1 MIADLINKPVAQ
13 FFMKLFACL
22 ALVFILDRGIGHFFK
37 KYYFTQKG
45 GYDYQ
50 ATYAIDSTQADIV
63 ILGSSRAANI
73 FDPSVF
79 EAQLNLSCF
88 NTGRYGYPIF
98 YHYAVLKAITKRHL
112 PKIVVLSF
120 DAGNFSVNQEAYD
133 RLSSLLPYYKSHPEI
148 RPIVDLKGPYTN
160 LKMLSAIY
168 PYNSL
173 LLPIVSGN
181 TTFSKIKYATINGY
195 IPLQEVISGPLRKF
209 DYSVEKNLDTVK
221 INCYKSFIKECID
234 LNIKL
239 FVVCPPYLINA
250 IGIDHSII
258 EAKTIAKQFNI
269 DFFDYSEDTFYINKP
284 QLFAD
289 YRHLNDK
296 GVVLFSNNVIEKI
309 KMKVASISADH

>member
-1 MIADLINKPVAQ
+1 MKADLMNKPLAK

-22 ALVFILDRGIGHFFK
+22 TLLFILDRGIGHLLK
-37 KYYFTQKG
+37 KYYFTQKA

-50 ATYAIDSTQADIV
+50 ATYAIDSTKADIV

-73 FDPSVF
+73 FDPTVF
-79 EAQLNLSCF
+79 EKQLNLSCF

-98 YHYAVLKAITKRHL
+98 YHYALLKAITKRHV

-133 RLSSLLPYYKSHPEI
+133 RLSSLLPYYKNHPEI
-148 RPIVDLKGPYTN
+148 RPIVDLKRPYIN

-168 PYNSL
+168 PFNSL

-181 TTFSKIKYATINGY
+181 TAYSKIKYTTIKGY
-195 IPLQEVISGPLRKF
+195 IPLQEVINGPLRKF
-209 DYSVEKNLDTVK
+209 DYTVEKKLDTVK
-221 INCYKSFIKECID
+221 INIYKSFIKDCID
-234 LNIKL
+234 SNIKL

-269 DFFDYSEDTFYINKP
+269 DFLDYSRDTFYTNKP
-284 QLFAD
+284 TLFAD
-289 YRHLNDK
+289 YRHLNEK
-296 GVVLFSNNVIEKI
+296 GVLLFSNNVIEKI
-309 KMKVASISADH
+309 KM